1 MTDTITT
8 EETRGQEET
17 RDQTGDQA
25 EGPFIEPVAMEED
38 PDELFAGDRG
48 VLDHDVRRVLVRVLQ
63 RRFLQRDR
71 HRGDWKAL
79 IDNQQVIESRLNDL
93 FVRLVVDH
101 DRGVAYKKQVR
112 SDELEVPILLKDDAY
127 TRAETLVLVHLRTI
141 YQRES
146 TAGER
151 AARVDVEDVEQTVLT
166 YFAESDGDVLRRQTH
181 IRNALARLRK
191 EGIIDEE
198 SEGRYRISPLVEIV
212 LSSERL
218 RELSTWLREQTL
230 RGSGM
235 SDADLDRADRETD
248 DEPDADDEPQ
258 DHTIPDAETGTGH
271 DFDGRDGDGHDEL
284 EEGPGQ
290 TEVLFEET
298 QEENAQ

>member
-1 MTDTITT
+1 MTDTTT
-8 EETRGQEET
+8 APHETV
-17 RDQTGDQA
+17 DDS
-25 EGPFIEPVAMEED
+25 EGPFIQPVAMEDD

-48 VLDHDVRRVLVRVLQ
+48 VLDHDVRRALVRILQ
-63 RRFLQRDR
+63 RRFLQRER
-71 HRGDWKAL
+71 HKEDWKAL
-79 IDNQQVIESRLNDL
+79 VENQQVVESRLNDL

-101 DRGVAYKKQVR
+101 DRGLAYKKQVR

-127 TRAETLVLVHLRTI
+127 TRAETLVLVHLRTV

-218 RELSTWLREQTL
+218 QELSAWLREQTA

-235 SDADLDRADRETD
+235 SDADLDQTD
-248 DEPDADDEPQ
+248 HAPDEDDDDDGTDGPGDEV
-258 DHTIPDAETGTGH
+258 TGE
-271 DFDGRDGDGHDEL
+271 HDESAD
-284 EEGPGQ
+284 EGPGQ
-290 TEVLFEET
+290 TEVLFGE
-298 QEENAQ
+298 QDEENEL

>member
-1 MTDTITT
+1 MTDTIAP
-8 EETRGQEET
+8 EETTDE
-17 RDQTGDQA
+17 A
-25 EGPFIEPVAMEED
+25 EGPFIQPVAMEED

-48 VLDHDVRRVLVRVLQ
+48 VLDHEVRRALVRLLQ

-71 HRGDWKAL
+71 HKDDWKAL

-101 DRGVAYKKQVR
+101 ERGVAYKKQVR
-112 SDELEVPILLKDDAY
+112 SEEMGVPILLKDESY
-127 TRAETLVLVHLRTI
+127 TRAETLVLVHLRTV

-146 TAGER
+146 TAGEQ

-191 EGIIDEE
+191 EGIIEEE
-198 SEGRYRISPLVEIV
+198 SEGRYRISSLVEIV

-218 RELSTWLREQTL
+218 QELSNWLREQTA

-235 SDADLDRADRETD
+235 SDEDLDDTDEREEDPDEDDELDNADVEETDDETD
-248 DEPDADDEPQ
+248 DEPDDVDEEPPGDPLFGDD
-258 DHTIPDAETGTGH
+258 D
-271 DFDGRDGDGHDEL
+271 
-284 EEGPGQ
+284 
-290 TEVLFEET
+290 
-298 QEENAQ
+298 EENAL